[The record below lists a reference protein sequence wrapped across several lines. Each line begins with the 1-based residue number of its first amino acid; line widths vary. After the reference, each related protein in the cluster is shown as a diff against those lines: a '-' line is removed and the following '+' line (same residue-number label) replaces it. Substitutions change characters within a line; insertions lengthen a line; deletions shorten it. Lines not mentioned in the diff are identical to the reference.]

1 MAYTTTGT
9 MTGMDVFQRAITVMD
24 ELDDSGK
31 YRNADTTE
39 YQNRTLPILNIL
51 QNELY
56 PFSDTF
62 PKWQE
67 WDYGRRPVLMP
78 LESLYDTID
87 LDDYCAGTVLPYGL
101 VAHLLLSED
110 PSTAGFAQQRYD
122 ELKAA
127 LRRGEGM
134 LTESEDIVDVYG
146 PNGGLHPY
154 NEFGM
159 WS

>member
-9 MTGMDVFQRAITVMD
+9 ITGMNVLERAITVMD

-31 YRNADTTE
+31 YRHADTKE
-39 YQNRTLPILNIL
+39 YEDRTLPILNIL
-51 QNELY
+51 INELY
-56 PFSDTF
+56 PYSDTF

-67 WDYGRRPVLMP
+67 WESGRRPVLMP
-78 LESLYDTID
+78 IGSLYDTID
-87 LDDYCAGTVLPYGL
+87 LDDYCSGTVLPYGL

-110 PSTAGFAQQRYD
+110 PSTAGFAQQRY
-122 ELKAA
+122 EGLLNG
-127 LRRGEGM
+127 LRRGEGR
-134 LTESEDIVDVYG
+134 LSASEDIEDVYG
-146 PNGGLHPY
+146 PRGGLHPY

>member
-1 MAYTTTGT
+1 MAYVTTGT
-9 MTGMDVFQRAITVMD
+9 MTGMYVFQRAIAVMD

-31 YRNADTTE
+31 YRHIDTKE
-39 YQNRTLPILNIL
+39 YEDRTLPILNIL

-56 PFSDTF
+56 SYSDTF

-67 WDYGRRPVLMP
+67 WETGRRPVLMP
-78 LESLYDTID
+78 LGSLYDTID

-122 ELKAA
+122 ELKAE
-127 LRRGEGM
+127 LRTGKGM
-134 LTESEDIVDVYG
+134 LSVSEDIVDVYG
-146 PNGGLHPY
+146 PKGGIHPY
-154 NEFGM
+154 NDHSR
-159 WS
+159 WA